1 MLALLALASSVFWG
15 TSDFFAGL
23 KARTIAPPAVVAV
36 TQGFALLALSV
47 ILLARH
53 TGFSPSFSGN
63 GPFWAIAAG
72 VAGAL
77 GLVCFYTAL
86 ASGTMGV
93 VAPISSLGALVP
105 VFLGLLTGEHPSV
118 TAWVGMA
125 VAVTGAALAS
135 GPELTGAVPPR
146 PVLLAAVAA
155 ACFGTALYCLD
166 RGARY
171 SLLETLWGMR
181 ATSVVLFLIAG
192 LVARSVGG
200 TRVRDLP
207 ALAVIGLGDV
217 TANAVRILLVPG
229 HGQRVQR
236 ARLAV
241 PGRHALLGEAA
252 SGRAVASRPVH
263 RGCADPGRRGR
274 HRALTRAPWVGCSCE
289 NLPGDVLPE
298 DPPRQCPDPRRPT
311 SERAA
316 HAGLVHASGGPL
328 AA

>member
-217 TANAVRILLVPG
+217 TANGLFAFSSSQGMVSVSSVLGSLYPVATLFW
-229 HGQRVQR
+229 
-236 ARLAV
+236 ARL
-241 PGRHALLGEAA
+241 LLGERLRRVQ
-252 SGRAVASRPVH
+252 SIGVAVTLVGVVAI
-263 RGCADPGRRGR
+263 
-274 HRALTRAPWVGCSCE
+274 AL
-289 NLPGDVLPE
+289 
-298 DPPRQCPDPRRPT
+298 
-311 SERAA
+311 
-316 HAGLVHASGGPL
+316 
-328 AA
+328 

>member
-1 MLALLALASSVFWG
+1 MLSLLALASSVFWG

-23 KARTIAPPAVVAV
+23 KARTLAPPAVVAI
-36 TQGFALLALSV
+36 TQGFALVALSL
-47 ILLARH
+47 ILLVRH
-53 TGFSPSFSGN
+53 TGFSPSFTGN
-63 GPFWAIAAG
+63 GPLWAIAAG
-72 VAGAL
+72 LAGAL

-146 PVLLAAVAA
+146 PVMLAVIAA

-171 SLLETLWGMR
+171 ALLETLWGMR
-181 ATSVVLFLIAG
+181 VTSVALFLVAG
-192 LVARSVGG
+192 LLVRSVGG

-207 ALAVIGLGDV
+207 ALAVIGLADV
-217 TANAVRILLVPG
+217 TANGLFAFASSNGMVSVASVLGSLYPVATLFWARLLLAERLR
-229 HGQRVQR
+229 RVQS
-236 ARLAV
+236 
-241 PGRHALLGEAA
+241 LG
-252 SGRAVASRPVH
+252 V
-263 RGCADPGRRGR
+263 
-274 HRALTRAPWVGCSCE
+274 ALTLVGVVAIA
-289 NLPGDVLPE
+289 L
-298 DPPRQCPDPRRPT
+298 
-311 SERAA
+311 
-316 HAGLVHASGGPL
+316 
-328 AA
+328 

>member
-1 MLALLALASSVFWG
+1 MLALLALASSAVWG

-36 TQGFALLALSV
+36 TQGAALVALSA
-47 ILLARH
+47 ILLVRH
-53 TGFSPSFSGN
+53 TGFSPSFTGN
-63 GPFWAIAAG
+63 GPLWSIAAG
-72 VAGAL
+72 VPGAA

-105 VFLGLLTGEHPSV
+105 VLLGLLTGEQPSA

-135 GPELTGAVPPR
+135 GPELAGAVPPR
-146 PVLLAAVAA
+146 PVILAAVAA
-155 ACFGTALYCLD
+155 VFFGTALFCLD

-171 SLLETLWGMR
+171 ALLETLWGMR
-181 ATSVVLFLIAG
+181 LTSVALFLVAG

-217 TANAVRILLVPG
+217 TANALFAFSSSRGMVSVASVLGSLYPVAT
-229 HGQRVQR
+229 VFW
-236 ARLAV
+236 ARL
-241 PGRHALLGEAA
+241 LLGERLRRIQAIGVGLTLVGVVA
-252 SGRAVASRPVH
+252 IAV
-263 RGCADPGRRGR
+263 
-274 HRALTRAPWVGCSCE
+274 
-289 NLPGDVLPE
+289 
-298 DPPRQCPDPRRPT
+298 
-311 SERAA
+311 
-316 HAGLVHASGGPL
+316 
-328 AA
+328 

>member
-1 MLALLALASSVFWG
+1 MLSLLALASSVFWG

-23 KARTIAPPAVVAV
+23 KARTLAPPAVVAI
-36 TQGFALLALSV
+36 TQGFALVALSL
-47 ILLARH
+47 ILLVRH
-53 TGFSPSFSGN
+53 TGFSPSFTGN
-63 GPFWAIAAG
+63 GPLWAIAAG
-72 VAGAL
+72 LAGAL

-146 PVLLAAVAA
+146 PVMLAVIAA

-171 SLLETLWGMR
+171 ALLETLWGMR
-181 ATSVVLFLIAG
+181 VTSVALFLVAG
-192 LVARSVGG
+192 LLVRSVGG

-207 ALAVIGLGDV
+207 ALAVIGLADV
-217 TANAVRILLVPG
+217 TANGLFAFASSNGMVSVASVLGSLYPVATLFWARLLLAERLR
-229 HGQRVQR
+229 RVQS
-236 ARLAV
+236 
-241 PGRHALLGEAA
+241 LG
-252 SGRAVASRPVH
+252 V
-263 RGCADPGRRGR
+263 
-274 HRALTRAPWVGCSCE
+274 ALTLVGVVVIA
-289 NLPGDVLPE
+289 L
-298 DPPRQCPDPRRPT
+298 
-311 SERAA
+311 
-316 HAGLVHASGGPL
+316 
-328 AA
+328 